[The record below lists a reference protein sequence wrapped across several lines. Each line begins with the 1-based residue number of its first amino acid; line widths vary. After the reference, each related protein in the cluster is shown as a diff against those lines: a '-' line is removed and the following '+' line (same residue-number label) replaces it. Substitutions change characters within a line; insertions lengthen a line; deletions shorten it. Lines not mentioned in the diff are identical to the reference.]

1 MNASALH
8 RPAGS
13 DELSFRRRVDIP
25 FDACMAALDSWRLTG
40 HPGELHL
47 GKSFL
52 RGPVERDCHGGTSRI
67 EVRLARGPGRRPVR
81 MRLDIEPWSSGR
93 TALELIPGQRV
104 RPSAAYF
111 RAGHRLLDSLIHALP
126 VPAPA
131 RARAASP
138 RASLVGS
145 RSR

>member
-1 MNASALH
+1 MNASTPH

-13 DELSFRRRVDIP
+13 DELSFGRIVDIP
-25 FDACMAALDSWRLTG
+25 FDACMAALESWRLTG

-52 RGPVERDCHGGTSRI
+52 RGPVERDRQSGTSRI

-81 MRLDIEPWSSGR
+81 MRLDIEPWSPGR

-126 VPAPA
+126 VHAPAPA
-131 RARAASP
+131 RAAS
-138 RASLVGS
+138 RTASLVGS
-145 RSR
+145 RLR

>member
-1 MNASALH
+1 MSASTPY

-13 DELSFRRRVDIP
+13 EGLSFRRIVDIP
-25 FDACMAALDSWRLTG
+25 YGACMAALESWRLTG

-52 RGPVERDCHGGTSRI
+52 RGPVERDHHSGTSRI

-81 MRLDIEPWSSGR
+81 MRLELEPWSAGR

-104 RPSAAYF
+104 RPSPAYF
-111 RAGHRLLDSLIHALP
+111 RAGHRLLDSLIYALP
-126 VPAPA
+126 THAPAPQH
-131 RARAASP
+131 ASSGIP
-138 RASLVGS
+138 SLAG
-145 RSR
+145 RR